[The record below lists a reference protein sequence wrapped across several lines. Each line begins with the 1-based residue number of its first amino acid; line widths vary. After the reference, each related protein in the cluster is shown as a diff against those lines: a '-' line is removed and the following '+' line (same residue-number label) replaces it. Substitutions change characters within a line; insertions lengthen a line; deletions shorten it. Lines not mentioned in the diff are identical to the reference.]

1 MLVYQRVSQ
10 ILCTIHSSI
19 PYRPRLHHR
28 RHANFRTSVATPS
41 RSPMDK
47 GTSRILKWRVLDPH
61 KSQKKYEKI
70 SKIGHQ
76 TISNSS
82 NISQISK
89 SSNRPAVTIK
99 VMMRVWLP
107 HRQPQWQS
115 TTSQHV
121 PGIPDGSARLVA
133 PSRTSRRCSSCTSRR
148 WRKRPSH
155 CYLQKS
161 PEKSWRNDTNFDP
174 GSSDTK
180 GHLSTWLAPNGFSR
194 LKTCCHGCHGC
205 HGFVRS
211 NRRFEAWR
219 RCIPCCCRPQRI
231 LSAISPGISPGAIS
245 TMFFRPATQR
255 TWVGKWRRCLPHMA
269 CSTCSTCSTCSLSS
283 LRSHQPRHIWN
294 FRIWIEY
301 DEYRNGGRMF
311 VRSRQ
316 ICFPFFSLQVGKGI
330 PVDSSLAHVP
340 RATDVED
347 EARCD
352 EAHGRCLAKCRH
364 QRKKRHQ
371 R

>member
-133 PSRTSRRCSSCTSRR
+133 PSRTSRRCSSCTPRR

-180 GHLSTWLAPNGFSR
+180 GHLSTWALD
-194 LKTCCHGCHGC
+194 
-205 HGFVRS
+205 
-211 NRRFEAWR
+211 WR
-219 RCIPCCCRPQRI
+219 QTVSPDSKLVAMAAMAAMA
-231 LSAISPGISPGAIS
+231 LSDPTGDSKPGEGV
-245 TMFFRPATQR
+245 FPA
-255 TWVGKWRRCLPHMA
+255 VAG
-269 CSTCSTCSTCSLSS
+269 
-283 LRSHQPRHIWN
+283 LRES
-294 FRIWIEY
+294 
-301 DEYRNGGRMF
+301 
-311 VRSRQ
+311 
-316 ICFPFFSLQVGKGI
+316 
-330 PVDSSLAHVP
+330 
-340 RATDVED
+340 
-347 EARCD
+347 
-352 EAHGRCLAKCRH
+352 
-364 QRKKRHQ
+364 
-371 R
+371 